1 MDIRKIAIES
11 ATLYFQYTTEKKRS
25 LSRTPV
31 QKIEREDSAFIL
43 TLLYPVASVD
53 GMQLQ
58 VGETLFDEDSFHILS
73 YNRETRTLK
82 LIAQDE
88 LEQMLLENSAP
99 VALAFDLRFLIRK
112 VKEWYEEYGLLIR
125 LPKALPSLT
134 SPSLTNNHICP
145 SDDQAVAIQGI
156 FSSPLTYVWG
166 APGTGKTQLV
176 LAQSILNYIRKGKRV
191 LITAPT
197 NRAIEQI
204 LYGILPIL
212 EQEGIQQDL
221 SLRLGTPT
229 KEFAQKYPSV
239 CENHS
244 LEVRLSSAEE
254 EIQHCE
260 KMLAQNKQ
268 LMERYEE
275 YSDFTDRSAPYFL
288 AAEAIYNCFDSLK
301 RAEEQQETAK
311 TLQSSVAEKQEEYS
325 SAAYDAAKTLRK
337 QESLLQRAERKL
349 HRAENS
355 LFLRRKIENYRQQYE
370 DALRAFQ
377 SASEEKVRTEKIY
390 LQNCRERKQAE
401 EQLKEAKEQIVA
413 YRNEIWKRS
422 HLFPPYR
429 SPLSLSGYQRDDID
443 YNQLT
448 SDDRSLFAKRIESK
462 LSYYKRK
469 KEQFSA
475 IADLDIHQ
483 LQSQNAILQEKLDH
497 LKENRNELK
506 KKHRV
511 RMDRCKILA
520 TTLDLALIRLKPN
533 GEFQPDHIFLDEAGY
548 APLIKAAPLTAFRCP
563 LTLLGDHMQ
572 LPPVCEM
579 NEDEIKRAENAP
591 IALWTQS
598 ALYLE
603 DLFLPDYDALFQRF
617 TDHEAPLFQRIQ
629 KFDLL
634 HSYRFGA
641 KLADIL
647 AGEVYSAALTGNDAV
662 QTELCFIDVPRPKQD
677 PAAVKR
683 RNLAECDAIAA
694 YVAAHREEDIGIITP
709 YRNQKEALRHKLPA
723 EMEVNTIHSAQ
734 GREWDCVILSV
745 VDTTDRFFTDSNLK
759 ISNGKKIINTAV
771 SRAKKKLVLVCDAS
785 YWSAQKTQLIG
796 KILSI
801 SKEIQ

>member
-31 QKIEREDSAFIL
+31 QTIERENSAFIL
-43 TLLYPVASVD
+43 TLLYPVASID

-82 LIAQDE
+82 LIAEEQ
-88 LEQMLLENSAP
+88 LERLLLENSAP
-99 VALAFDLRFLIRK
+99 VALTFDLRFLIRK

-125 LPKALPSLT
+125 LPKTLPSLN
-134 SPSLTNNHICP
+134 SPSITGNSICP
-145 SDDQAVAIQGI
+145 SDDQVAAIQGI

-176 LAQSILNYIRKGKRV
+176 LAQSILNYIKKGKRV

-204 LYGILPIL
+204 LYGILPIW

-244 LEVRLSSAEE
+244 LEVRLSAAEE
-254 EIQHCE
+254 EIQHYQ
-260 KMLAQNKQ
+260 KMLAQNEH
-268 LMERYEE
+268 LMEQYKE
-275 YSDFTDRSAPYFL
+275 YSDFADRAAPYFL
-288 AAEAIYNCFDSLK
+288 AAEVIYNCFDSLK
-301 RAEEQQETAK
+301 RAEEQQENAK
-311 TLQSSVAEKQEEYS
+311 ALQSSVAEKQDEYS
-325 SAAYDAAKTLRK
+325 SAAYDAAKILRK
-337 QESLLQRAERKL
+337 QESLLQRAERKM

-355 LFLRRKIENYRQQYE
+355 LFLRKKVENYRQQYE
-370 DALRAFQ
+370 DALQAFQ
-377 SASEEKVRTEKIY
+377 CATEEKVRTEKIY
-390 LQNCRERKQAE
+390 LQNCRELKQAE
-401 EQLKEAKEQIVA
+401 EQLKEAKDQIHRCRTEIEKKAKFFPIHRRPLA
-413 YRNEIWKRS
+413 YSGNYHDDFDYQNLHSK
-422 HLFPPYR
+422 
-429 SPLSLSGYQRDDID
+429 SLVYFS
-443 YNQLT
+443 T
-448 SDDRSLFAKRIESK
+448 RIQEK
-462 LSYYKRK
+462 LDFYKREEK
-469 KEQFSA
+469 RYA
-475 IADLDIHQ
+475 DIAELDIHQ
-483 LQSQNAILQEKLDH
+483 LRSQNAILQEKLDH

-520 TTLDLALIRLKPN
+520 TTLDLALIRLKPD
-533 GEFQPDHIFLDEAGY
+533 GEFQPDHVFLDEAGY

-603 DLFLPDYDALFQRF
+603 DLFLSDYNALFQRF

-634 HSYRFGA
+634 HSYRFGS
-641 KLADIL
+641 KLANIL
-647 AGEVYSAALTGNDAV
+647 AGEVYSAALTGNDAIE
-662 QTELCFIDVPRPKQD
+662 TELFFIDVPRPKQD

-683 RNLAECDAIAA
+683 RNLAECDAVAA
-694 YVAAHREEDIGIITP
+694 YVAAHRDEEIGIITP

-723 EMEVNTIHSAQ
+723 DMEVNTIHSAQ

-759 ISNGKKIINTAV
+759 VSNGKKIINTAV
-771 SRAKKKLVLVCDAS
+771 SRAKKKLILVCDAS
-785 YWSAQKTQLIG
+785 YWSTQKTQLIG